1 MTAEQGER
9 WKQRAMELDRKLGWI
24 RHELRM
30 SDHLTTTKRWR
41 EEALAMLTEC
51 FWSRLSNP
59 RPSGTKNTR

>member
-1 MTAEQGER
+1 MEKPDMTAEQGER

-41 EEALAMLTEC
+41 EEALAMLTETDDELRV
-51 FWSRLSNP
+51 FLESI
-59 RPSGTKNTR
+59 K